1 MATTNIKFYRLP
13 AADIQNVPIVDG
25 NVLFETDQGLNGKI
39 FLDVGTDRI
48 QIGGNFLPSYSTIFT
63 SSGWSASAPY
73 TQTVAISGITSDYIS
88 VPTLNQT
95 SATSQSDM
103 NNMQLNFSYITSYTS
118 NNGSITATAKFTK
131 PTRDLNI
138 NFVGQ

>member
-13 AADIQNVPIVDG
+13 AADIQNIPIVDG

-48 QIGGNFLPSYSTIFT
+48 QIGGNFLPTYNATFT
-63 SSGWSASAPY
+63 SSDWSSTAPY
-73 TQTVAISGITSDYIS
+73 TQTVDISGVTADYVSI
-88 VPTLNQT
+88 PTLNQT

-103 NNMQLNFSYITSYTS
+103 NNMQLNFSYITSYVS

-131 PTRDLNI
+131 PTRNLNI
-138 NFVGQ
+138 SFVGQ